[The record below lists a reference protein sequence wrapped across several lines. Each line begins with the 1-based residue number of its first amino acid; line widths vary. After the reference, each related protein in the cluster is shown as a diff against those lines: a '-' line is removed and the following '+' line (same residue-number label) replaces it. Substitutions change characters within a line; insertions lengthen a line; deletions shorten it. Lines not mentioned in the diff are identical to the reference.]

1 MSAVVSTLKSVS
13 MTWTFFEG
21 DWHEGNVA
29 IMGPRTHGAWL
40 GSTVF
45 DGARAFEGVTP
56 DLQAHCERVNLSA
69 ENFLLKPVVPVET
82 WRGLALEGLKRF
94 DPQAELYIRPMYW
107 ADQGFGG
114 GVKFDP
120 ETTRWCLSI
129 YEAAMPAPTG
139 SAITLSPFRR
149 PTIET
154 APVDVKASCLYPNNT
169 RGLIEA
175 QGRGFDN
182 CVLRDM
188 LGAVAELANAN
199 IFMVK
204 DGVVFTPAPNGTFLD
219 GITRRRVIGLLRAD
233 GVEVREQTLGYPDFL
248 AADEIFSTG
257 NYAKVAPMIRIED
270 RALPIGPMFR
280 RARELY
286 WAFAHEDGAAG
297 CGAGSAR
304 LSAAARI

>member
-1 MSAVVSTLKSVS
+1 MSAVVSTMRPVS
-13 MTWTFFEG
+13 STWTYFEG
-21 DWHEGNVA
+21 DWHAGNVA

-56 DLQAHCERVNLSA
+56 DLEAHCERVNRSA
-69 ENFLLKPVVPVET
+69 ANFLLKPVVPVET
-82 WRGLALEGLKRF
+82 WLGLALEGLQRF
-94 DPQAELYIRPMYW
+94 DPRAELYIRPMYW
-107 ADQGFGG
+107 ADLGFGG

-129 YEAAMPAPTG
+129 YEQPMPAPTG

-154 APVDVKASCLYPNNT
+154 APVDAKASCLYPNNT

-175 QGRGFDN
+175 QARGFDN

-199 IFMVK
+199 LFMVR

-219 GITRRRVIGLLRAD
+219 GITRRRVIGLLRDD
-233 GVEVREQTLGYPDFL
+233 GVEVREQTLSYAEFL
-248 AADEIFSTG
+248 TADEIFSSG

-270 RALPIGPMFR
+270 RELPIGPMFR
-280 RARELY
+280 RARALY
-286 WAFAHEDGAAG
+286 WAFAHDARSAGRRSGSPRLRAA
-297 CGAGSAR
+297 S
-304 LSAAARI
+304 RI